1 VYYRNSFACF
11 FFCIW
16 FTILKEKIESADANI
31 LTSEGENIRQLGL
44 TARMLNLIN
53 LTPRQILREL
63 SDQER

>member
-1 VYYRNSFACF
+1 MYYINSCAC

-16 FTILKEKIESADANI
+16 FTILKEKKESPDANI

-44 TARMLNLIN
+44 IARLLNFIN

-63 SDQER
+63 SNQER